1 MPTPKV
7 WASPGG
13 TSPRTIK
20 VNPETNPPII
30 EEPVPK
36 PDKGKE
42 AGNQG
47 PEEEGGREGDG
58 DKEGTWVIG
67 ADEEDNKIYREFISY
82 CEERRE
88 EQKLRVKEDEERMK
102 EARKKEATWEL
113 LRTSISYLKE
123 KDGVWKTR
131 KIVEC
136 DRIKENEKRDR
147 LAVAKMKKKR
157 YGVKRMSK
165 EENMRFKMRTEER
178 LEIAKAKTN
187 F

>member
-1 MPTPKV
+1 MAGRQGQVDEPGQGPQQHPQGLEGDGQGPGGEPDPEDHQQKGLEGEEISCEISMNERMPTPKV

-30 EEPVPK
+30 EEPVSK

-82 CEERRE
+82 CERE
-88 EQKLRVKEDEERMK
+88 EK
-102 EARKKEATWEL
+102 
-113 LRTSISYLKE
+113 
-123 KDGVWKTR
+123 
-131 KIVEC
+131 
-136 DRIKENEKRDR
+136 
-147 LAVAKMKKKR
+147 
-157 YGVKRMSK
+157 SK
-165 EENMRFKMRTEER
+165 G
-178 LEIAKAKTN
+178 
-187 F
+187 